1 MIIAL
6 SWLAKD
12 ALRTP
17 KYAFSYE
24 LNLFSKIYQIYIKYT
39 FIKFVYIN
47 DKRYFIDNFLYISN
61 NTITFTMHFADILKS
76 SFSTFIS
83 L

>member
-1 MIIAL
+1 MVIAL

-12 ALRTP
+12 ASRTP

-24 LNLFSKIYQIYIKYT
+24 LNLFLKIYQIYISSKI
-39 FIKFVYIN
+39 FRFFN
-47 DKRYFIDNFLYISN
+47 IDNFLYMAN

-76 SFSTFIS
+76 SFSTLIS